1 MSKEYVVS
9 KIGICWISM
18 KIARKKRKRKERYL
32 KRMHRPHKK
41 KYLKRIQRLHKK
53 KDKTLPQPTDFFSAA
68 KHSSA
73 TMR

>member
-9 KIGICWISM
+9 NIGICWVSM

-41 KYLKRIQRLHKK
+41 KAHAR
-53 KDKTLPQPTDFFSAA
+53 TTSP
-68 KHSSA
+68 
-73 TMR
+73 